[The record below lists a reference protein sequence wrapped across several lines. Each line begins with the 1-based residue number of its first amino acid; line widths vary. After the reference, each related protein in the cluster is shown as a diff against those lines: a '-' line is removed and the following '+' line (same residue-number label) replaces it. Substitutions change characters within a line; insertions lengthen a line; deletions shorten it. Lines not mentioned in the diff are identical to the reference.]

1 MPSVAQLSLAV
12 AIAIGVAG
20 ALTVACSRGDDPSA
34 AGLPLPSAQSSAPV
48 AVPTSGRA
56 RELLALEQRRDSS
69 SVSESDVS
77 SRNVVV
83 RRQAAR
89 ALARIA
95 DARSAEL
102 LRRALSDEDRV
113 VVAWAA
119 YGLGFTCR
127 GREVATVRALATR
140 AATLAATPPH
150 AAPDPVAATPT
161 LDAVGSIANALARCA
176 TREAEISL
184 RAWLEGPPDR
194 GERAALALGHLASR
208 TGRLDDAS
216 VVALLDAASRPSN
229 SLEHALL
236 AFTRLG
242 ALGESVQSRL
252 LEVADAA
259 LKAKGLRRQLAVRAL
274 GRAGPQ
280 AVERLGSI
288 VNNGQFS
295 PAERSD
301 AARELARLGNP
312 GQKALASALAQL
324 APKTAEE
331 KLLLSAAWAPLITVL
346 EAIESPSSDNRDAL
360 RRLAELELAEKASSA
375 LRRRVARLR
384 CGAASLLAGTASL
397 SARLVAC
404 DVTKAGSIGALA
416 MLTVLDRGPLEGARY
431 RRWKQLAEKSEDPVV
446 REAALR
452 LMPAHPEIR
461 RPHETLALAL
471 RSPVDG
477 VVATAAQVIAAYP
490 DRASSEA
497 TAGDRADDSAPLR
510 SGSVPLRSRPDA
522 SVVKALTEALAAKRP
537 EDALQRRAALI
548 DAAGALQLLSL
559 KPSLNEA
566 CQSPN
571 ATLREHAQTALRLM
585 GERKRR
591 CAEFSPRSKSPK
603 ELARALPDRPRLRV
617 VTDAGTHEIQLN
629 AALAPVA
636 VGRILELARSGFYA
650 GTVIHRVVPG
660 FVVQFGDPGGD
671 GFGGAG
677 KPPLACETAPVPFPA
692 LGVGVA
698 LSGRDTGSSQ
708 LFVTL
713 GRYPHLDG
721 DFTLVGRAD
730 SGWSSV
736 ATGDV
741 IRKVEVLE

>member
-1 MPSVAQLSLAV
+1 VQSIAQLLLTSAV
-12 AIAIGVAG
+12 AVGVAG
-20 ALTVACSRGDDPSA
+20 ALAVGCSRSDDPPA
-34 AGLPLPSAQSSAPV
+34 AGLPLPSASGSAPV
-48 AVPTSGRA
+48 PVPTSGRA
-56 RELLALEQRRDSS
+56 RELLALEHRRDSRGI
-69 SVSESDVS
+69 SESDLS
-77 SRNVVV
+77 NRNVLV

-95 DARSAEL
+95 DARSDEL
-102 LRRALSDEDRV
+102 LRRALSDEDQT

-127 GREVATVRALATR
+127 GREVPTVRALVTR
-140 AATLAATPPH
+140 AATLAATQPQTRTGSDA
-150 AAPDPVAATPT
+150 AAPR
-161 LDAVGSIANALARCA
+161 LDAEGSIANALARCA
-176 TREAEISL
+176 TREAEITL

-216 VVALLDAASRPSN
+216 VVALLDAASRPQN
-229 SLEHALL
+229 PLEHALL

-252 LEVADAA
+252 LEVAEGA
-259 LKAKGLRRQLAVRAL
+259 LEAKGCKRQLAVRAL

-280 AVERLGSI
+280 AVDRLRSI
-288 VNNGQFS
+288 VESSKFS
-295 PAERSD
+295 SAERSD
-301 AARELARLGNP
+301 AARELARLGEP
-312 GQKALASALAQL
+312 GQKALADAVSHL
-324 APKTAEE
+324 APKTADA
-331 KLLLSAAWAPLITVL
+331 KLLLSVAWAPLIAVL
-346 EAIESPSSDNRDAL
+346 DAIESPSRDNRDAL
-360 RRLAELELAEKASSA
+360 GRLAELQVAEGASAA

-404 DVTKAGSIGALA
+404 DITKAGSIGALA
-416 MLTVLDRGPLEGARY
+416 TLTVLDRGPLEGARY

-461 RPHETLALAL
+461 RPHETLCLAL
-471 RSPVDG
+471 RSPLDG

-497 TAGDRADDSAPLR
+497 MAGERADDSAPLR
-510 SGSVPLRSRPDA
+510 SGSVPLRTRPEV
-522 SVVKALTEALAAKRP
+522 SVVKALTEALGAKRP
-537 EDALQRRAALI
+537 EDALQRRTALI

-566 CQSPN
+566 CKSPN

-585 GERKRR
+585 GERKRE
-591 CAEFSPRSKSPK
+591 CAEFAPRSKIPK
-603 ELARALPDRPRLRV
+603 ELGMKLPDRARLRV
-617 VTDAGTHEIQLN
+617 ETDAGTHELRLDTT
-629 AALAPVA
+629 LAPVA

-660 FVVQFGDPGGD
+660 FVVQFGDRGGD

-677 KPPLACETAPVPFPA
+677 RPPLACETAPVPFPA
-692 LGVGVA
+692 FGLGVA

-721 DFTLVGRAD
+721 DYSLVGTAD
-730 SGWSSV
+730 SSWSSV
-736 ATGDV
+736 AAGDV